1 MDYRQSEQ
9 DQIPPYAE
17 VDGHLVSRPKF
28 SGPGIASFVISLL
41 AVIGYIA
48 SLMLITSTVLDIMD
62 QPANVIAEDLLQ
74 RTEALLGILLFLV
87 SGLLDLI
94 ALILGIIGL
103 AIKNRRKVF
112 AILGTVF
119 SALSLLVLIGLFVLG
134 SMTAAS

>member
-9 DQIPPYAE
+9 DPVSPYQAPFE
-17 VDGHLVSRPKF
+17 PAYRKKF
-28 SGPGIASFVISLL
+28 SGPGIASFVLSLL

-48 SLMLITSTVLDIMD
+48 SLTLITSTVLDLVD
-62 QPANVIAEDLLQ
+62 QPANVIAEDLMQ
-74 RTEALLGILLFLV
+74 RTGALLGILLFLV

-112 AILGTVF
+112 AILGTIF
-119 SALSLLVLIGLFVLG
+119 SALSLLLLVMLFIMG
-134 SMTAAS
+134 SLVAS

>member
-9 DQIPPYAE
+9 DPVSPYPAPYE
-17 VDGHLVSRPKF
+17 PVERKKF
-28 SGPGIASFVISLL
+28 SGPGIASFVLSLL
-41 AVIGYIA
+41 AVIGYIT
-48 SLMLITSTVLDIMD
+48 SLVLITSTVLDLVD
-62 QPANVIAEDLLQ
+62 QPANAIAEDLMQ
-74 RTEALLGILLFLV
+74 RTGALLGILLFLL

-119 SALSLLVLIGLFVLG
+119 SALSLLLLVVLFILG
-134 SMTAAS
+134 SLAA